1 MKTRILTYALAV
13 AGLLCGTFQAT
24 AQQGGGAGRGPIL
37 SPEDRT
43 AVQEATRE
51 QLTKL
56 RADLQAAQ
64 KAAVE
69 AALSE
74 DAKDEDIR
82 PKLEAVSKI
91 QNEIALVYCK
101 AVKKNVK
108 FTDEQTSR
116 MKETPGVGYMTL
128 FGGGFGFGGRRGGPP
143 GGGGSSGG
151 ASQQ

>member
-1 MKTRILTYALAV
+1 MNTRILTYALAV
-13 AGLLCGTFQAT
+13 AGLLCGTFQTA
-24 AQQGGGAGRGPIL
+24 AQQGSGGGRGPIL
-37 SPEDRT
+37 SQEDRT
-43 AVQEATRE
+43 AVREATRE
-51 QLTKL
+51 QLTRL

-74 DAKDEDIR
+74 NAKDEDVKA
-82 PKLEAVSKI
+82 KLEAVTKI

-101 AVKKNVK
+101 AVKKTVK

-116 MKETPGVGYMTL
+116 MKENPGIGYMTL
-128 FGGGFGFGGRRGGPP
+128 FGGGFGFGGRGGGPRA
-143 GGGGSSGG
+143 GGGAG